1 MSTVALFMT
10 TFTARNYADEKPC
23 ALFICSV

>member
-10 TFTARNYADEKPC
+10 TFTARNYAD
-23 ALFICSV
+23 